1 MGGARAAS
9 GHAAA
14 PPTSV
19 MNSRRF
25 IYARGNFSQQRYP
38 FASDHIFESDKARRI
53 AAGLGETRYK
63 TSGNRVEDLHED
75 DRYRP
80 GLLQQRRQNRR
91 AGGKNDVRR
100 ERDQFGSIF
109 ADPHRVARGPTDVDL
124 QVATL
129 APTELLKSLAKCCQ
143 SAQRLLVIVSPRQ
156 QHTDPPHALG
166 LLRPH
171 SERPRRRPAEKRDE
185 LATPH
190 SITSSARA
198 STAGGISRPSTLA
211 VLRLITSSYLV
222 GACTGRSAG
231 FSPLRMRST

>member
-156 QHTDPPHALG
+156 QHADPPHALG
-166 LLRPH
+166 LLRARR
-171 SERPRRRPAEKRDE
+171 ERPRHRRAAEQRDE
-185 LATPH
+185 LAPPQVDHAT
-190 SITSSARA
+190 TSQWADH
-198 STAGGISRPSTLA
+198 GILSLQ
-211 VLRLITSSYLV
+211 
-222 GACTGRSAG
+222 
-231 FSPLRMRST
+231 

>member
-1 MGGARAAS
+1 
-9 GHAAA
+9 
-14 PPTSV
+14 
-19 MNSRRF
+19 
-25 IYARGNFSQQRYP
+25 
-38 FASDHIFESDKARRI
+38 
-53 AAGLGETRYK
+53 GETRYK

-100 ERDQFGSIF
+100 ERNQFGSIF

-171 SERPRRRPAEKRDE
+171 SERPRGCRATERDQQFPRSDE
-185 LATPH
+185 YCHTPLPCEVRKGTIPRH
-190 SITSSARA
+190 ER
-198 STAGGISRPSTLA
+198 A
-211 VLRLITSSYLV
+211 VLTFKGGRMLV
-222 GACTGRSAG
+222 AC
-231 FSPLRMRST
+231 

>member
-1 MGGARAAS
+1 
-9 GHAAA
+9 
-14 PPTSV
+14 
-19 MNSRRF
+19 
-25 IYARGNFSQQRYP
+25 
-38 FASDHIFESDKARRI
+38 
-53 AAGLGETRYK
+53 GETRYK

-100 ERDQFGSIF
+100 ERNQFGSIF

-156 QHTDPPHALG
+156 QHADPPHALG

-185 LATPH
+185 IATRH

-198 STAGGISRPSTLA
+198 SSVGGTSRPRALA
-211 VLRLITSSYLV
+211 VFRLITSSNFV
-222 GACTGRSAG
+222 GCSTGRSAG
-231 FSPLRMRST
+231 FVPCKILCTNAALRRYMCGMSAPWFAARWTSSRRSSHPARWPPGTTAQFSAAQAKLTVRTMN

>member
-1 MGGARAAS
+1 RLGCAQES
-9 GHAAA
+9 GTNTKQRVLYDRDA
-14 PPTSV
+14 
-19 MNSRRF
+19 
-25 IYARGNFSQQRYP
+25 IYAWGNFSQQSYP
-38 FASDHIFESDKARRI
+38 FAGDHIFESDKARRI

-100 ERDQFGSIF
+100 ERDQFGGIF

-156 QHTDPPHALG
+156 QHADPARAFAG
-166 LLRPH
+166 LR
-171 SERPRRRPAEKRDE
+171 SRRERPRCRAAEQRDE
-185 LATPH
+185 RAALHH
-190 SITSSARA
+190 SIISSARPRSCIATCLA
-198 STAGGISRPSTLA
+198 SYFRD
-211 VLRLITSSYLV
+211 LIV
-222 GACTGRSAG
+222 
-231 FSPLRMRST
+231 